1 MKNITIHILNK
12 AVSSTKVL
20 MLGSV
25 LLIGSLYT
33 VEAQSISNPDFEI
46 LVTAGNYPTAASNM
60 GKATGWTQPT
70 GGSTDYF
77 YGTPNPNDFRINI
90 SATGAAPYTTISAY
104 SGAAYA
110 GSFLEF
116 GANPGSIYN
125 NYKEYITNRLSTKLI
140 AGVTYNITFYTMHLY
155 GKSSTSGFSSMNYV
169 DLLAAEQGYIGIC
182 FSAVSPTGSN
192 TSTNGATPNNN
203 NGGILNSWNPTK
215 RALIPASNTTVYGA
229 AGRNKWVP
237 VTLTY
242 TADGT
247 EEYMTLGQW
256 REGPTAMPSASIP
269 NINAV
274 YYLFDG
280 FSPTVAPVASLSK
293 KVFPNTIP
301 DGGTATYTFTVN
313 NTQSGSVAL
322 SGLSFTD
329 TLPSGLK
336 VASTPNVVVTGLTGG
351 TTTATA
357 GGTSVAASGYS
368 IAANT
373 TATITVN
380 VTNVS
385 GQLNVSCGS
394 NPAAFTNSN
403 ANISGLSSNLNNIV
417 GNICLM
423 VVPCAAGSTAPVL
436 SSGGTK

>member
-1 MKNITIHILNK
+1 MKNKTIHFLTK
-12 AVSSTKVL
+12 AIEGTKAL
-20 MLGSV
+20 ALGSF
-25 LLIGSLYT
+25 LLVGTFHT
-33 VEAQSISNPDFEI
+33 VKAQAISNPDFEI
-46 LVTAGNYPTAASNM
+46 LTTAGTYPTTDSQMNRAAS
-60 GKATGWTQPT
+60 WTTPT
-70 GGSTDYF
+70 AGTPDYY
-77 YGTPNPNDFRINI
+77 YGTPNPSNFLLRI
-90 SATGAAPYTTISAY
+90 STTGAAPYNPIIAQ

-110 GSFLEF
+110 GAQLEV
-116 GANPGSIYN
+116 GGLDG
-125 NYKEYITNRLSTKLI
+125 KEYITNKLSTKLT
-140 AGVTYNITFYTMHLY
+140 AGVTYSITFYTMHAYGRTSMTGFTNLY
-155 GKSSTSGFSSMNYV
+155 FT
-169 DLLAAEQGYIGIC
+169 DLIPAEQGFLGIC
-182 FSAVSPTGSN
+182 FSDVSPTTAN
-192 TSTNGATPNNN
+192 TNGTSGSIRNT
-203 NGGILNSWNPTK
+203 WNPTK

-229 AGRNKWVP
+229 ASRNTWVP

-247 EEYMTLGQW
+247 EQYMTIGQF
-256 REGPTAMPSASIP
+256 REGSSSNTGPGTPPSTY
-269 NINAV
+269 NLV
-274 YYLFDG
+274 YYLYDG
-280 FSPTVAPVASLSK
+280 FSPTISPVASLSK

-301 DGGTATYTFTVN
+301 DGGTATYTFTIN

-329 TLPSGLK
+329 TLPNGLK

-385 GQLNVSCGS
+385 GQLNASCGS
-394 NPAAFTNSN
+394 NPAAFTNSS
-403 ANISGLSSNLNNIV
+403 ANISGLSSNLTNIV

-423 VVPCAAGSTAPVL
+423 VTPCAAGGTAPVL